1 MRFRFV
7 TRAAAVA
14 ALLPGVAAADAFLLD
29 ADGSGVATPI
39 ERRVT
44 VELYEQVATTVVE
57 LTFEPGELLTSAG
70 SSGDAPI
77 FVYTTPA
84 DGSVVAAAFKDGDA
98 WIEASVGA
106 TDMGAL
112 PVTPPD
118 GFSGA
123 LPSGAGALGESPS
136 FGENPFWLPIIDTR
150 DDGGRI
156 VVRLTTLEIAPYEGG
171 EVRWRY
177 PLAPPTLIG
186 AGAAQSVFDVR
197 VETGRPLVGWSVPS
211 HAAEVVETTRGARAL
226 ALHLETRSDDR
237 DLELRYGVR
246 AEEDVYLRLLTAHE
260 RCTEDGF
267 FLLVVEPRQD
277 VTEGEAVA
285 KDFTFVVD
293 TSGSMDGYKMTQAIE
308 ATRTFVAGLNARDR
322 FDLVTF
328 SDDAYRLFGE
338 QRVADAASR
347 GTASRHADSLYAS
360 GGTNIDAAVRAAL
373 DSRFDPERARFV
385 VLLTDGMPTV
395 GETNTEALRRNV
407 LRANEND
414 VRLFAFGVG
423 DELEVDFPFLR
434 ALATENRGDAT
445 LVSPHADIAGLLK
458 AFFDRIDRPVLTDVR
473 LDIAGVE
480 VFDGAPELLEGETT
494 DLFAGSQLFLLGRYR
509 DGGPATITLEGQE
522 GGAARAHRLE
532 VDFPVCAEGQNP
544 FLPRLWA
551 KARIDALLDRIA
563 REGETEAL
571 VAEVE
576 ALSLRYGVQ
585 SPYTSFGVSRPV
597 EPASGDSGED
607 AYGSYDGSNDDSYGS
622 YDGSDGYSSGAPED
636 GLTGCSTTAVRGQP
650 GFGLLGL
657 LAVGLLRRR
666 RSPVTSEV

>member
-1 MRFRFV
+1 MKPRV
-7 TRAAAVA
+7 QAAALT
-14 ALLPGVAAADAFLLD
+14 LLAPGVAAADAFFMS
-29 ADGSGVATPI
+29 ADGTQIAIPSA
-39 ERRVT
+39 RRVE

-57 LTFEPGELLTSAG
+57 LTFEPESLFG
-70 SSGDAPI
+70 GDGATDPPV
-77 FVYTTPA
+77 FVYTTPP
-84 DGSVVAAAFKDGDA
+84 DGSVVAAAFKDGDT

-112 PVTPPD
+112 PVTPPS
-118 GFSGA
+118 GFTGA
-123 LPSGAGALGESPS
+123 PTTGWDVAGGPGG
-136 FGENPFWLPIIDTR
+136 FGENPFWLPFFDAR
-150 DDGGRI
+150 DDQGRV
-156 VVRLTTLEIAPYEGG
+156 VVRLTSLEIAPYENG

-177 PLAPPTLIG
+177 PLAPPALIG
-186 AGAAQSVFDVR
+186 AGAAPSVFDVR

-226 ALHLETRSDDR
+226 ALHLETRNDDR

-260 RCTEDGF
+260 RCAEDGF

-293 TSGSMDGYKMTQAIE
+293 TSGSMDGYKMAQAIE
-308 ATRTFVAGLNARDR
+308 AARTFVSSLNARDR

-328 SDDAYRLFGE
+328 SDASQRLFGE
-338 QRVADAASR
+338 QRVADTAAR
-347 GTASRHADSLYAS
+347 RAAEQHARSLYAV
-360 GGTNIDAAVRAAL
+360 GGTNIDEAVRAAL
-373 DSRFDPERARFV
+373 NSRFDPERARFV

-395 GETNTEALRRNV
+395 GETNTETLRRNV
-407 LRANEND
+407 LRANEDD
-414 VRLFAFGVG
+414 VRLFAFGIG
-423 DELEVDFPFLR
+423 DELGVDFPFLR

-445 LVSPHADIAGLLK
+445 LVSPQADIAGLLT
-458 AFFDRIDRPVLTDVR
+458 AFFDRIDRPVLTDAR
-473 LDIAGVE
+473 LDIQGVD
-480 VFDGAPELLEGETT
+480 VFDGAPELLEGQTT

-522 GGAARAHRLE
+522 GGATRTHRLE

-585 SPYTSFGVSRPV
+585 SPYTSFGVSAPTNPV
-597 EPASGDSGED
+597 VGSSGD
-607 AYGSYDGSNDDSYGS
+607 DGSQPYDSYSG
-622 YDGSDGYSSGAPED
+622 DDGYSSGGPED

-650 GFGLLGL
+650 GVGVLGL
-657 LAVGLLRRR
+657 LAAGLLRRR
-666 RSPVTSEV
+666 RRPTTSQV